1 LKKKGNKYS
10 KEVNLLMK
18 GSTACMPSEHMHAL
32 IASDQLSNK
41 YSMDNV
47 SDIGELNY
55 AEGGDATN
63 GMGTPPGMV
72 EGIGGSVSLG
82 TAAGIGGSVTF
93 GTVAGTAGIAI
104 GGSAA
109 VFGTVGTAGT
119 VTAGILG
126 SAGIGGT
133 APTAGTAGILG
144 NAGIGGTAPTAGT
157 VGTAGIGG
165 RVAAGTVGTTGG
177 FGTAGMPGTAAGAA
191 AGAVVVSAR
200 CRAAWHVLLPSSMMS
215 AIITSAVAETRDE
228 AAEAMATS

>member
-1 LKKKGNKYS
+1 
-10 KEVNLLMK
+10 MK

-82 TAAGIGGSVTF
+82 TAAGISGSVTF

-109 VFGTVGTAGT
+109 VFGTVGTTGT

-133 APTAGTAGILG
+133 APTA
-144 NAGIGGTAPTAGT
+144 
-157 VGTAGIGG
+157 
-165 RVAAGTVGTTGG
+165 
-177 FGTAGMPGTAAGAA
+177 GTAGMPGTAAGAA

>member
-1 LKKKGNKYS
+1 LEKKGNKYS

-63 GMGTPPGMV
+63 GTGTPAGM

-82 TAAGIGGSVTF
+82 TAGTGGRVTF
-93 GTVAGTAGIAI
+93 GTAGTAGIAI

-109 VFGTVGTAGT
+109 VFGTVGTTGT

-133 APTAGTAGILG
+133 APTTGTAGILG

-165 RVAAGTVGTTGG
+165 IVAAGTVGTTGG

>member
-1 LKKKGNKYS
+1 
-10 KEVNLLMK
+10 MK

-109 VFGTVGTAGT
+109 VFGTVGTEGT
-119 VTAGILG
+119 V
-126 SAGIGGT
+126 
-133 APTAGTAGILG
+133 TAGILG

-157 VGTAGIGG
+157 AGIGGRAPTAGTTVGTAGIGG
-165 RVAAGTVGTTGG
+165 RVAAGTTGG
-177 FGTAGMPGTAAGAA
+177 FGTAGIPGTAAGAA

-200 CRAAWHVLLPSSMMS
+200 CRAAWHVLLPPIIMMS

-228 AAEAMATS
+228 AAEAMVASCLQKCLLRN

>member
-1 LKKKGNKYS
+1 
-10 KEVNLLMK
+10 
-18 GSTACMPSEHMHAL
+18 MHRL

-63 GMGTPPGMV
+63 GMGTPAGMV

-119 VTAGILG
+119 V
-126 SAGIGGT
+126 
-133 APTAGTAGILG
+133 TAGILG

-228 AAEAMATS
+228 AAEAMATN